1 VPCGIG
7 LLIDGGSVL
16 LWHSLFFRKVCV
28 LAAIVPPVGLAGAV
42 NAERKAS
49 HSSLASGLQSL
60 PHVSAHSHT
69 HRQTSSRWLATS
81 ASTPIHSSSRAAEA
95 QLGQG
100 ANDLSQTCPLVRLP
114 RNGGIKWHRLS
125 AWRWLLIWGRLRCTD
140 VGSQRHIKM
149 CSTYCWCC
157 SLRTSQCRRQQ
168 HRRSSCSRVHSLPNR
183 GHGAAM
189 APSHRA

>member
-1 VPCGIG
+1 MRPRR
-7 LLIDGGSVL
+7 D
-16 LWHSLFFRKVCV
+16 R
-28 LAAIVPPVGLAGAV
+28 
-42 NAERKAS
+42 
-49 HSSLASGLQSL
+49 ASGRLSRRCERGAQGQPLVASQRL
-60 PHVSAHSHT
+60 AVAPACICPQPHPSPDEFKMVSDKCKYSD
-69 HRQTSSRWLATS
+69 
-81 ASTPIHSSSRAAEA
+81 HSSSRAAEA
-95 QLGQG
+95 RLGQG

-157 SLRTSQCRRQQ
+157 SLRASQCRRQQ